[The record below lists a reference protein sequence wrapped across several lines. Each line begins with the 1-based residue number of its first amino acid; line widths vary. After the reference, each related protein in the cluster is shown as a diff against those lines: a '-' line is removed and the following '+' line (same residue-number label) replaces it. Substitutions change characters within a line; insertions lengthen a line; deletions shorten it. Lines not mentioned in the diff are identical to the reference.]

1 MSKMEN
7 FKHLPFS
14 LLLVL
19 ALLLL
24 VHSQDQSGF
33 ISLDCGLPTDSNYAE
48 PSTKINYVSDAPF
61 IGGAGVSKSI
71 STLSKVN
78 LQEQLKT
85 LRSFPDG
92 IRNCYKI
99 NVKKGTKYLFRA
111 SFKYG
116 NYDGQNKPPQ
126 FDVHLGVSF
135 WTTVKFENTSLDFT
149 YGEIVHVPLQDYLPL
164 CLVNTGSGIP
174 FVSSIELRPLPNNT
188 YVVPTGSLSLVY
200 RGDVAT
206 PNTRPA
212 YRYPVDLYDRI
223 WLNYFDNNW
232 SETTTSRKVD
242 PFSDFEPPTEVM
254 STAGTPKNENSSMD
268 LNWVSS
274 DSTAQYFVYL
284 HFAELQNLTRNQ
296 YRAFNITLN
305 GKSVSTTPK
314 VPIYLVSTTVYSTF
328 SFSGE
333 TNYTLSL
340 TKLENSTLPPILSA
354 FELYQLMDLSQPE
367 TDQDDVDAIT
377 NIKSTYGLKKNWDG
391 DPCAP
396 VKYLWEGLNCTYNS
410 ESPRIISLNL
420 SSSRLNG
427 AITEHILNLSMIQSL
442 DLSNNNLTGSVP
454 DFLSQLPNLKFLN
467 LERNQ
472 LTGVVPPELVEKSKN
487 GGLSLSVGE
496 NSNLCTSSPCETK
509 NKNNNILVPVGASV
523 GGLVILLL
531 VAAAVLF
538 GLKRRKKTGV
548 VVVNVVPKTAG
559 DSLESNRKRQFT
571 YAEVIKITNNFERIV
586 GRGGFGTVFHG
597 FIDDTQVAVK
607 MLSPSSVQ
615 GYQQFQAEVKL
626 LMRVH
631 HRNLT
636 SLVGYCNEGTN
647 MALIYEFM
655 ANGDLGQHL
664 SGDGNANITSWD
676 VRLQIATDAAQ
687 GLEYLHNG
695 CKPPIVHRDVKTANI
710 LLTERFQAKLAD
722 FGLSRIF
729 QTEDGGTHVSTVAAG
744 TPGYLDPEYY
754 LTSRLNEKSDVY
766 SFGVVLLQLITSR
779 PAISRINEN
788 ERIHI
793 SQWVSVQLGNG
804 DINSI
809 ADPRLQGD
817 FDTNSMWKA
826 VEIAMACLSQSATR
840 RPNMSI
846 VVTELKEC
854 LVAELSRRGDS
865 RVTDTTDSTNDM
877 LSLRLTTELTPLAR

>member
-7 FKHLPFS
+7 FQYLPFS

-33 ISLDCGLPTDSNYAE
+33 ISLDCGLPKDSNYAE

-61 IGGAGVSKSI
+61 IGGAGVRKSI
-71 STLSKVN
+71 SNLSKVN
-78 LQEQLKT
+78 LQEQLKS

-111 SFKYG
+111 SFMYG

-135 WTTVKFENTSLDFT
+135 WTTVKFENTSLDLPC
-149 YGEIVHVPLQDYLPL
+149 YGEIVHVPLQDYVRV
-164 CLVNTGSGIP
+164 CLVNTSSGIP
-174 FVSSIELRPLPNNT
+174 FVSSIELRPLPNDT
-188 YVVPTGSLSLVY
+188 YVVPPGSLSLVS

-206 PNTRPA
+206 PNTLPE
-212 YRYPVDLYDRI
+212 YRYPVDMYDRV
-223 WLNYFDNNW
+223 WGQHFDNNW
-232 SETTTSRKVD
+232 SEITTSRKVD
-242 PFSDFEPPTEVM
+242 SNDFEPPTEVM
-254 STAGTPKNENSSMD
+254 STAGTPKNENSSMG
-268 LNWVSS
+268 LKWFSL

-296 YRAFNITLN
+296 DRAFNITLN
-305 GKSVSTTPK
+305 GKSVSTISK

-328 SFSGE
+328 SISGE

-396 VKYLWEGLNCTYNS
+396 LKYMWEGLNCTDDS

-420 SSSRLNG
+420 SSSGLNG

-442 DLSNNNLTGSVP
+442 DLSNNNLIGSVP

-467 LERNQ
+467 LERNR
-472 LTGVVPPELVEKSKN
+472 LTGVVPPELLEKSKN
-487 GGLSLSVGE
+487 RGLSLSVGE

-509 NKNNNILVPVGASV
+509 NKKKKKNILVPVGASV

-538 GLKRRKKTGV
+538 GLKKRKKTV
-548 VVVNVVPKTAG
+548 ANVVPKTTD
-559 DSLESNRKRQFT
+559 DSLESNRKRQFAF
-571 YAEVIKITNNFERIV
+571 AEVIKITNNFERTI

-607 MLSPSSVQ
+607 MLSSSSVQ
-615 GYQQFQAEVKL
+615 GYKQFQAEVKL

-631 HRNLT
+631 HKNLT

-664 SGDGNANITSWD
+664 SGDGNAQFTSWD
-676 VRLQIATDAAQ
+676 MRLQIAIDAAQ
-687 GLEYLHNG
+687 GLEYLHIC
-695 CKPPIVHRDVKTANI
+695 CKPTIVHRDVKTANI

-729 QTEDGGTHVSTVAAG
+729 QTEDGDTHVSTIVAG
-744 TPGYLDPEYY
+744 TRGYLDPEYH

-779 PAISRINEN
+779 PAIIRNNEN
-788 ERIHI
+788 EWSHI

-809 ADPRLQGD
+809 VDPRIRGD
-817 FDTNSMWKA
+817 FDTNSMSKA
-826 VEIAMACLSQSATR
+826 VEIAMTCLSQSAAG

-854 LVAELSRRGDS
+854 LAAELSRRADS
-865 RVTDTTDSTNDM
+865 RRMADITYSTNDM
-877 LSLRLTTELTPLAR
+877 LSLAR

>member
-7 FKHLPFS
+7 FKHFPFS
-14 LLLVL
+14 LPLVL

-33 ISLDCGLPTDSNYAE
+33 ISLDCGLPKDSSYAE
-48 PSTKINYVSDAPF
+48 TSTGINYMSDAPF
-61 IGGAGVSKSI
+61 IGGAGVSKNI
-71 STLSKVN
+71 STLSQEGI
-78 LQEQLKT
+78 QEQLKT

-99 NVKKGTKYLFRA
+99 NVTKGTKYLLRA

-116 NYDGQNKPPQ
+116 NYDGQNKLPQ
-126 FDVHLGVSF
+126 FDVHVGVSF
-135 WTTVKFENTSLDFT
+135 WITIKFEHASLDLFH
-149 YGEIVHVPLQDYLPL
+149 GEIVHVPLQDYLPL

-174 FVSSIELRPLPNNT
+174 FVSSIEIRPLPNNT
-188 YVVPTGSLSLVY
+188 YVFPTGSLSLVS
-200 RGDVAT
+200 RVNVAT
-206 PNTRPA
+206 TTGY
-212 YRYPVDLYDRI
+212 YRYPDDLYDRI
-223 WLNYFDNNW
+223 WQNHLDNNW
-232 SETTTSRKVD
+232 SEITTSRKVD
-242 PFSDFEPPTEVM
+242 SNHYKPPTEVM

-268 LNWVSS
+268 LNWDSS
-274 DSTAQYFVYL
+274 DAIAEFYVCYL
-284 HFAELQNLTRNQ
+284 YFAELQNLERNQ
-296 YRAFNITLN
+296 YRAFDIILN
-305 GKSVSTTPK
+305 GETYYSTMFPT
-314 VPIYLVSTTVYSTF
+314 YLASTTVYPTSSLDGKT
-328 SFSGE
+328 S
-333 TNYTLSL
+333 YTLSL
-340 TKLENSTLPPILSA
+340 VKLENSTLPPILNA
-354 FELYQLMDLSQPE
+354 CELFQRMDFSDPE
-367 TDQDDVDAIT
+367 TDQNDVDAIT

-396 VKYLWEGLNCTYNS
+396 LKYLWEGLDCTDDS

-420 SSSRLNG
+420 SSSGLTG
-427 AITEHILNLSMIQSL
+427 VITEHILNLSMIQSL
-442 DLSNNNLTGSVP
+442 DLSNNSLTGSVP
-454 DFLSQLPNLKFLN
+454 DFLLQLPNLKFLN

-496 NSNLCTSSPCETK
+496 NSHLCSSSPCKT
-509 NKNNNILVPVGASV
+509 KNNNILFPVVASV

-538 GLKRRKKTGV
+538 GLKMKKKTGV
-548 VVVNVVPKTAG
+548 TKANVVLKAT
-559 DSLESNRKRQFT
+559 DDLFESNRKRQFT
-571 YAEVIKITNNFERIV
+571 YAEVIKITNNFERTI

-607 MLSPSSVQ
+607 MLSSSSVQ
-615 GYQQFQAEVKL
+615 GYKQFQAEVKL

-655 ANGDLGQHL
+655 ANGDLGQYL
-664 SGDGNANITSWD
+664 SGDGNAQFTSWD
-676 VRLQIATDAAQ
+676 MRLQIAIDAAQ

-695 CKPPIVHRDVKTANI
+695 CKPTIVHRDVKTANI

-729 QTEDGGTHVSTVAAG
+729 QTENGDTHVSTIAAG
-744 TPGYLDPEYY
+744 TAGYLDPEYH

-779 PAISRINEN
+779 PAICKIDEN
-788 ERIHI
+788 EWSHI

-809 ADPRLQGD
+809 VDPRLRGD
-817 FDTNSMWKA
+817 FDTNSMSKA
-826 VEIAMACLSQSATR
+826 VEIAMTCLSQSAAG

-854 LVAELSRRGDS
+854 LAAELSRRADS
-865 RVTDTTDSTNDM
+865 RRMADITYSTNDM
-877 LSLRLTTELTPLAR
+877 LSLAR